1 MTRAKPGSG
10 VTAGAASSAGASV
23 GAASAASSV
32 GAGVASSAGAS
43 VGAASTASSA
53 GASVGAASAASST
66 GAGVASSAGASVGAA
81 SAASSVGAGVA
92 SSAGASV
99 GAASVASS
107 VGAGVASSAAASV
120 AAGGA
125 LLTVASV
132 IGPCTVTKLADTQ
145 PLPPGARGI
154 SSWIHRP
161 SLLRPMTGNCSPSRM
176 PVTTSAL
183 SLGSARTRSDRA
195 VTVAMACS
203 PTMADASSTGW
214 PASALIMPSA
224 VIGWQPAS
232 SATISNRP
240 IITTTCFSFISNS
253 SMYVS
258 VRPLP
263 IPQKTGDCRPDMP
276 DAGIYPVTDLAH
288 HSGRADQNISI
299 IP

>member
-1 MTRAKPGSG
+1 MLGSARTRNRAPSAVTSAKPGSG
-10 VTAGAASSAGASV
+10 VTAGAASSAGTSV

-32 GAGVASSAGAS
+32 
-43 VGAASTASSA
+43 
-53 GASVGAASAASST
+53 

-99 GAASVASS
+99 GAASAASS
-107 VGAGVASSAAASV
+107 VGAGVASSAGASVGAASAASSVGAGVASSAGASV

-125 LLTVASV
+125 LLTAASV

-145 PLPPGARGI
+145 PLPPGARGM

-195 VTVAMACS
+195 VTVAIACS
-203 PTMADASSTGW
+203 PTMAAASSTGW

-232 SATISNRP
+232 NATISNRP
-240 IITTTCFSFISNS
+240 IITTTCFNFISNS
-253 SMYVS
+253 SMYIF
-258 VRPLP
+258 VRHRRTVQSALTGLTGQARCLELP
-263 IPQKTGDCRPDMP
+263 SPRSRPS
-276 DAGIYPVTDLAH
+276 A
-288 HSGRADQNISI
+288 
-299 IP
+299 